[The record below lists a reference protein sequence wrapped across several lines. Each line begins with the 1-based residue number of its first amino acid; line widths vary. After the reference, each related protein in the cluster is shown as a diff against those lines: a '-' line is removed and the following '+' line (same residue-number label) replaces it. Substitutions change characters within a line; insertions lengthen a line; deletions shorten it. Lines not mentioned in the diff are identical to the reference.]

1 MAVAYIGI
9 GSNLDCRE
17 LNCFQSI
24 ELMKSGS
31 GVVEVCSS
39 LHETKAWGVTDQP
52 DFINM
57 AVKLVTS
64 HEPLALL
71 HRLQQIEQTKGRE
84 KTFRWGPRVI
94 DLDIL
99 FYDNLTVA
107 TLELIIPHPGAH
119 ERLFVLKPMME
130 IAPCFIHPLLNKT
143 IRQLYEEALR
153 HEPDSL

>member
-9 GSNLDCRE
+9 GSNLGNRD

-24 ELMKSGS
+24 ELMKAGS
-31 GVVEVCSS
+31 GVVEACSS
-39 LHETKAWGVTDQP
+39 LHETKAWGVADQP
-52 DFINM
+52 YFINM

-64 HEPLALL
+64 YEPLALL
-71 HRLQQIEQTKGRE
+71 QRLQQIEKTMGRE

-99 FYDNLTVA
+99 FYDNLTVV
-107 TLELIIPHPGAH
+107 TPELVIPHPGAH
-119 ERLFVLKPMME
+119 ERLFVLKPVID

-143 IRQLYEEALR
+143 IQQLYKEALR